1 MKTDRNDYF
10 NKIFVGVLILHIVFL
25 YIMPGLKKIVIK
37 EPEVSKITI
46 GINNYSVDS
55 APKKIIEREKAS
67 EVIESEEVLP
77 AEEKELKITE
87 VKEEPKK
94 EIIKKIEK
102 KVEPQKIL
110 QVTQSFDDLDIL
122 EALDSPRE
130 INKSVEDIKPK
141 IIKVSEIEDKNK
153 MNKIEDRELNEVVE
167 DSKDRIEENLDLV
180 EVATLDNKTEKI
192 VVKNDSKDG
201 VKDIRWNNLMSEEN
215 PNIVGPKSG
224 LKVGSIDGK
233 SKVIWD
239 PSNKDPKYPLEAEKS
254 AQTADVKI
262 VLDVDADG
270 KVLKVRLIKTGVDI
284 IDRAVESKARDWNIK
299 LINSGMAIS
308 GSVMVE
314 YKFKLK
320 GRE

>member
-55 APKKIIEREKAS
+55 APKKIIERKKTP
-67 EVIESEEVLP
+67 EVTESEEVLS

-87 VKEEPKK
+87 IKEVPKK
-94 EIIKKIEK
+94 ETPKQIEK
-102 KVEPQKIL
+102 KVQPKKIL

-130 INKSVEDIKPK
+130 INKSIEEIKPK
-141 IIKVSEIEDKNK
+141 IIKVSEVEDKDK
-153 MNKIEDRELNEVVE
+153 MNEIEDRELNEVIE

-180 EVATLDNKTEKI
+180 EVAILDDRSEKI
-192 VVKNDSKDG
+192 MVKNDSNDG
-201 VKDIRWNNLMSEEN
+201 VKDVRWNNLMSEEN

-239 PSNKDPKYPLEAEKS
+239 PSNKDPKYPLEAEKN

-262 VLDVDADG
+262 ILDVDADG

>member
-10 NKIFVGVLILHIVFL
+10 NKIFVGVLILHIIFL

-55 APKKIIEREKAS
+55 APKKIIEKKKAA
-67 EVIESEEVLP
+67 EVIEQ
-77 AEEKELKITE
+77 KE
-87 VKEEPKK
+87 VKVVEKKEELKK
-94 EIIKKIEK
+94 EIPEKIEK
-102 KVEPQKIL
+102 KVEKKKIL
-110 QVTQSFDDLDIL
+110 QMTQSFDDLDIL
-122 EALDSPRE
+122 ASLDSPRE
-130 INKSVEDIKPK
+130 VSKSGEDLKPK

-153 MNKIEDRELNEVVE
+153 ITEIEDRKLNEITDNSE
-167 DSKDRIEENLDLV
+167 DRIEGNLDPV
-180 EVATLDNKTEKI
+180 EAEISDNGSEKI
-192 VVKNDSKDG
+192 VVKNDPTDG
-201 VKDIRWNNLMSEEN
+201 VKDIRWDNMMSEEN

-224 LKVGSIDGK
+224 LKVGSVDGK

-239 PSNKDPKYPLEAEKS
+239 PSNKDPKYPVEAEKN

-262 VLDVDADG
+262 ILDVDADG
-270 KVLKVRLIKTGVDI
+270 KVLRVRLVKTGVDV
-284 IDRAVESKARDWNIK
+284 IDRAVESIARDWNIK
-299 LINSGMAIS
+299 LINSGMAVS